1 LELERIVD
9 QNEADIKKRYMWK
22 LRKYKREIEMERQI
36 NQRLKSKVSRDNSKN
51 RDESS
56 LGRLSSMLT
65 LSRQIL

>member
-51 RDESS
+51 RDDSS
-56 LGRLSSMLT
+56 IGRPNSMLM
-65 LSRQIL
+65 LNRQIL

>member
-51 RDESS
+51 RDDSS
-56 LGRLSSMLT
+56 IGRPSSMLM
-65 LSRQIL
+65 LNRQIL